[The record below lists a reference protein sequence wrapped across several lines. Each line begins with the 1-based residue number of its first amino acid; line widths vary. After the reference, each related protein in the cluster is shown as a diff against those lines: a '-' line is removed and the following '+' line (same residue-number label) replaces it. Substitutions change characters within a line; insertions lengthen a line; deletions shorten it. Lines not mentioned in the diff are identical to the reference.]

1 MKKKLSINVIDSASL
16 KPMLNEVT
24 SLVADAIKNTFG
36 PYGHSTLIQT
46 GDSIYSTKDGWH
58 VMRNLRLGSKNGEY
72 SAAINAI
79 KKLIQDV
86 AQSVVLNAGD
96 GTTTSILAADRM
108 NEKVSAHVKEY
119 KLDSRTIENYLN
131 ESVRLI
137 NKQLDMDAQHITE
150 KNMAEIIYQIALIST
165 NWDEGISSI
174 IRDIYVTTKNP
185 IIKVEDSGSQKTFVK
200 YIQGYDLVGELML
213 PNFYMNCVEKSSY
226 EMDDPLVLMFNS
238 PLGKKHVRPFVTLS
252 MLVQAPIV
260 LMAPNFDTDFI
271 SVLGN
276 LNQENAARGKSPYN
290 IIPCRYFAKS
300 DVDKECAGDV
310 ASLLGTMVMSNQ
322 YDTLHKCLEALA
334 DRIDEQMDI
343 FKQSQFNHD
352 GSMTEEEK
360 KEYDRI
366 EEDKKALC
374 AAAAKEL
381 VQIAGTCKHISISP
395 KTILV
400 TGFNQ
405 TNTEEFERRRDNL
418 KALLKQKYEQYN
430 AESSM
435 TESIR
440 IMRIRL
446 GKMECNMGV
455 IYVGGHGKAHLIA
468 RKDAIDDA
476 TRACEVAY
484 TGGYIVDGGLAIA
497 RAAYKA
503 ALMYKNDDKYPEID
517 VYLKMFLDSFSEVCT
532 IMYNNKYNNIEESN
546 EIVNHCITDSDPNM
560 PLTYNLVTE
569 KYSSELISPVD
580 VCKEIVS
587 ACLRLVLVN
596 CTSNQFVYLHQDDI
610 IRAIEKSRDYEE
622 PEDDTV
628 DEDDEE

>member
-1 MKKKLSINVIDSASL
+1 MNKNLSINVIDSNSL
-16 KPMLNEVT
+16 KPMLSEVT

-58 VMRNLRLGSKNGEY
+58 VMRNLRLGSKDGEY

-96 GTTTSILAADRM
+96 GTTTSLLAANEM
-108 NEKVSAHVKEY
+108 NSRVSAHVKEY
-119 KLDSRTIENYLN
+119 RPDSRTVENYLN
-131 ESVRLI
+131 ECVRLI
-137 NKQLDMDAQHITE
+137 NRELDDDAAHITE
-150 KNMAEIIYQIALIST
+150 ENMSDIIYKIALIST
-165 NWDEGISSI
+165 NWDEDISSI
-174 IRDIYVTTKNP
+174 IRDIYITTKNP
-185 IIKVEDSGSQKTFVK
+185 IIKVEDSGSQKTYVE
-200 YIQGYDLVGELML
+200 YVQGYDLVGELML
-213 PNFYMNCVEKSSY
+213 PNFYINCVDKSSY
-226 EMDDPLVLMFNS
+226 EMDNPTVLMFNS

-252 MLVQAPIV
+252 LLLQGAPLV
-260 LMAPNFDTDFI
+260 LMAPSFDTDFV

-276 LNQENAARGKSPYN
+276 LNQENAAKGKGPYN
-290 IIPCRYFAKS
+290 IIPCRYYAGS
-300 DVDKECAGDV
+300 NVDKDCAGDV

-322 YDTLHKCLEALA
+322 YDKLHSCLEALA
-334 DRIDEQMDI
+334 DTIDAQMDFI
-343 FKQSQFNHD
+343 QNHH
-352 GSMTEEEK
+352 GKTELTEEEE
-360 KEYDRI
+360 KEYSEM
-366 EEDKKALC
+366 EEAKKQLC
-374 AAAAKEL
+374 SHAADEL
-381 VQIAGTCKHISISP
+381 VQISGTCKHISIGP

-405 TNTEEFERRRDNL
+405 MNKEEFERRRNNL

-455 IYVGGHGKAHLIA
+455 IYVGGYGKAHLIA

-484 TGGYIVDGGLAIA
+484 TGGYIVDGGTAIA
-497 RAAYKA
+497 RAAYKTM
-503 ALMYKNDDKYPEID
+503 LRYKTVEKYPDIDKYLE
-517 VYLKMFLDSFSEVCT
+517 MFFEAFSEVCS
-532 IMYNNKYNNIEESN
+532 IMYNNKYDDMEKCRDITE
-546 EIVNHCITDSDPNM
+546 HCVTDMDKDN

-569 KYSSELISPVD
+569 EYSSNLISPVE

-596 CTSNQFVYLHQDDI
+596 CTSNQFVFLHQDDI
-610 IRAIEKSRDYEE
+610 IRAIQKSRDYEE
-622 PEDDTV
+622 PEEAV
-628 DEDDEE
+628 EEDDEE

>member
-1 MKKKLSINVIDSASL
+1 MKKKLSINVIDSSSL
-16 KPMLNEVT
+16 KPMLSEVT

-58 VMRNLRLGSKNGEY
+58 VMRNLRIGSDNGEY
-72 SAAINAI
+72 SVAINAI

-96 GTTTSILAADRM
+96 GTTTSILAADKM
-108 NEKVSAHVKEY
+108 NSKISAHVKKY

-131 ESVRLI
+131 ECVRLI
-137 NKQLDMDAQHITE
+137 NKQLDEDAQEITD
-150 KNMAEIIYQIALIST
+150 KNMADIIYQIALIST
-165 NWDEGISSI
+165 NWDEDISAI
-174 IRDIYVTTKNP
+174 IRDIYVATKNP
-185 IIKVEDSGSQKTFVK
+185 IIKVEDSGNQNTYVK
-200 YIQGYDLVGELML
+200 YIQGYELVGELMM
-213 PNFYMNCVEKSSY
+213 PNYYMNCVEKSSY
-226 EMDDPLVLMFNS
+226 EADNPLVLMFNS
-238 PLGKKHVRPFVTLS
+238 PLGNKHVRPLVTLS
-252 MLVQAPIV
+252 MLTHAPIV

-276 LNQENAARGKSPYN
+276 LNQENASRGKSPYN
-290 IIPCRYFAKS
+290 IIPCRYFATS
-300 DVDKECAGDV
+300 DVDKDCAADV

-334 DRIDEQMDI
+334 DSIDAQMGI
-343 FKQSQFNHD
+343 YSGGGKD
-352 GSMTEEEK
+352 GMTDEEK
-360 KEYDRI
+360 KEFEKI
-366 EEDKKALC
+366 EKQKQELC
-374 AAAAKEL
+374 KAAATEMA
-381 VQIAGTCKHISISP
+381 QIAGTCDHISIGP
-395 KTILV
+395 KSVLV
-400 TGFNQ
+400 SGFNQ
-405 TNTEEFERRRDNL
+405 MNVEEFERRKDNL
-418 KALLKQKYEQYN
+418 KAALKQKYEQYN

-497 RAAYKA
+497 RAAYKV
-503 ALMYKNDDKYPEID
+503 ALRHKNDDNYPDID
-517 VYLKMFLDSFSEVCT
+517 AYLKMFLDAFSDVCA
-532 IMYNNKYNNIEESN
+532 IMYNNKHNDMKKCK
-546 EIVNHCITDSDPNM
+546 EIVDYCITQSDTNI
-560 PLTYNLVTE
+560 PLVYNLVTE
-569 KYSSELISPVD
+569 KYSHDELISPVE
-580 VCKEIVS
+580 VCKEIVT

-610 IRAIEKSRDYEE
+610 IRAMQISRDYEE
-622 PEDDTV
+622 PEETEDDS
-628 DEDDEE
+628 DDEE